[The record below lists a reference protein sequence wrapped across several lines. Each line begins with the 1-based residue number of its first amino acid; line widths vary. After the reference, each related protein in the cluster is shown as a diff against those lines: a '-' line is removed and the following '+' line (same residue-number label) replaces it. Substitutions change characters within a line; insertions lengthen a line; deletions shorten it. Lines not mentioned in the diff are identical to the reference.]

1 MSDDGVTSGPIDVG
15 AVRRDDAFLDDLA
28 AGRAAQVA
36 DSAEYELAGMIAQW
50 RADSISSPIPTT
62 PTVADIE
69 AAITRANQ
77 RERRGG
83 LSRRLR
89 IVSGAAAILAVVGAG
104 LLVVSEGSQ
113 PGDPLWSVKQVV
125 FADQAKQT
133 QARVDVESNI
143 EAAKEALATGDVVK
157 ANDLI
162 NQAEKD
168 IGPIQDK
175 AEAADL
181 RELIESIREQNPGKL
196 IPTLSSL
203 PSIPTTVLPTE
214 ETPDPTVMMQSPTPS
229 TSKPSKPSSSSPSSS
244 ESKTSSETPK
254 PSSTSPSPTA
264 SGSST
269 AVPPSTSAV
278 N

>member
-1 MSDDGVTSGPIDVG
+1 MSEDGVTSGPIDVG

-28 AGRAAQVA
+28 AGRAAEVA
-36 DSAEYELAGMIAQW
+36 DSAEHELAGMIAQW

-89 IVSGAAAILAVVGAG
+89 IVSGAAAVLAVMGAG
-104 LLVVSEGSQ
+104 LLVMSEGSQ

-125 FADQAKQT
+125 FAEQAEQT
-133 QARVDVESNI
+133 QARVDAESNI
-143 EAAKEALATGDVVK
+143 QAAKEALEAGDVVK

-162 NQAEKD
+162 KQAEKD
-168 IGPIQDK
+168 IGPIHDK
-175 AEAADL
+175 GEVADL
-181 RELIESIREQNPGKL
+181 RELIQDIREQNPGKL
-196 IPTLSSL
+196 IPPLPSL
-203 PSIPTTVLPTE
+203 PSLPTIAPTE
-214 ETPDPTVMMQSPTPS
+214 EKPDPTVMMQSPTPS
-229 TSKPSKPSSSSPSSS
+229 TRPTKPSSSPSETKTSESPSPSKTSPSSTTASKSTTTSPSSS
-244 ESKTSSETPK
+244 T
-254 PSSTSPSPTA
+254 
-264 SGSST
+264 
-269 AVPPSTSAV
+269 V